1 MTDDHAGTEA
11 AEQAAAMLT
20 AVGMPR
26 MPARVMMALAGS
38 PDEGYTAAEL
48 ADRLGVS
55 AAAVSGAVRY
65 LVSMRLIHRLSRPG
79 DRRDRYDLAED
90 SWSGMITANAPLYG
104 TLAASL
110 DRIADENPA
119 APASAARARDI
130 ADFLRYLAE
139 RMPQLAAEWR
149 AGRDALDADDG
160 QGAGDGSEGAAG
172 GEGAGAEGNAG
183 GDAPQA
189 R

>member
-1 MTDDHAGTEA
+1 MAYEHPGVEA

-38 PDEGYTAAEL
+38 PDEGYTAADL

-90 SWSGMITANAPLYG
+90 SWAGMISANAPLYG
-104 TLAASL
+104 MLAASL

-119 APASAARARDI
+119 APASAARAHEI
-130 ADFLRYLAE
+130 ADFLRFLAD

-149 AGRDALDADDG
+149 AGHG
-160 QGAGDGSEGAAG
+160 GARAAEPTATEPDAG
-172 GEGAGAEGNAG
+172 GGGRAG
-183 GDAPQA
+183 
-189 R
+189 

>member
-1 MTDDHAGTEA
+1 MTNEHAGTEA

-38 PDEGYTAAEL
+38 PDEGYTAADL

-119 APASAARARDI
+119 APASAARAHEI

-149 AGRDALDADDG
+149 AGRDAP
-160 QGAGDGSEGAAG
+160 GDGAPQPPAG
-172 GEGAGAEGNAG
+172 GEAAAAG
-183 GDAPQA
+183 
-189 R
+189 